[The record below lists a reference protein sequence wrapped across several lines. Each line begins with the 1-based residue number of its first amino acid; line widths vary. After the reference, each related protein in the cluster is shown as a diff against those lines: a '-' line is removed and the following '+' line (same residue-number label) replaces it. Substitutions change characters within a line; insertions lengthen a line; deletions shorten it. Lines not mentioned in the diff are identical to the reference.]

1 MSFRHIMFSTAYSSS
16 FFRFLATGESLRSM
30 AFAYRISHSAIST
43 FVPLVLQSLKNN
55 LQDKYLPPASK
66 INWAEKAEEF
76 WERWKFPNCVAGM
89 DGKHVR
95 LISPDNSGSI
105 FHNFKGFFS
114 IVLFAMVDAYCK
126 FILVD
131 VGSYGKEGD
140 AGIFQKS
147 EMGRKVSKGEIFPP
161 PQPLPGSTTIL
172 PHVVV
177 GDEAFRL
184 DKHVMKP
191 FTQKQAISDSEKRNF
206 NYALCRARRVTECA
220 FGLMCVVFRV
230 FFTPIN
236 LKPETVDLVIFVCC
250 CLHNML
256 RDEFIA
262 NNPQSK
268 QLQQVDEVPTN
279 NMIPLAGTGGFAKS
293 EGFKVRSQFVDYFN
307 GTFYRK
313 HVTEWFSKK

>member
-1 MSFRHIMFSTAYSSS
+1 M
-16 FFRFLATGESLRSM
+16 
-30 AFAYRISHSAIST
+30 
-43 FVPLVLQSLKNN
+43 SLKNN
-55 LQDKYLPPASK
+55 LQNTFLPPASQ
-66 INWAEKAEEF
+66 INWNQKALEF
-76 WERWKFPNCVAGM
+76 WDRWQFPNCVAGI

-95 LISPDNSGSI
+95 ILSPDKSGSL

-114 IVLFAMVDAYCK
+114 IVLFAMVDANCK
-126 FILVD
+126 FLLID

-147 EMGRKVSKGEIFPP
+147 LMGCKVSNGEYLPP
-161 PQPLPGSTTIL
+161 PQHLPASDIKL
-172 PHVVV
+172 PHVIV

-191 FTQKQAISDSEKRNF
+191 FTQKQAAADSFKWNF
-206 NYALCRARRVTECA
+206 NYALCRARRVTESA
-220 FGLMCVVFRV
+220 FGIMCVVFRI

-256 RDEFIA
+256 RNEFIA
-262 NNPQSK
+262 NNPQTPTHVV
-268 QLQQVDEVPTN
+268 VDEVPTK

-293 EGFKVRSQFVDYFN
+293 EGFKVRSMFMEYFN
-307 GTFYRK
+307 SMHYKK
-313 HVTEWFSKK
+313 HVQEWQKYKKTT